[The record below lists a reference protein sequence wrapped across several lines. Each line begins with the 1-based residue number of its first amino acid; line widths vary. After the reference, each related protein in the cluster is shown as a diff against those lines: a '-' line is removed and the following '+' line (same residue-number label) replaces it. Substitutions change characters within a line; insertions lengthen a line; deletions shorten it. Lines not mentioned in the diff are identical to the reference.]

1 MRPHRVLINERWS
14 RRESSRWRPALAY
27 VPGRSPLHR
36 APAWATV
43 AFLASF
49 AFVAFAFSNP
59 VVLLADGLAVAAA
72 GIASGS
78 RRAVAF
84 ALRLAIPLMVL
95 MAVVNGLVYHRGETV
110 LVRGWTLPVIGN
122 TDVTLESLV
131 AGGVIGLRVVVVLI
145 AFAVYS
151 ACVNPDAVLRA
162 LRPVARRSALTAA
175 LVARLVP
182 LAVGDLARVREA
194 AALRGPA
201 AAPVGRAVMAR
212 RLVEGSL
219 DRSVD
224 VAATL
229 ELRGHSLPGPSVR
242 RREPAG
248 PRGMLLAG
256 AAGVVAAAI
265 AALATGAGG
274 FDDYPRISVDLGA
287 GTLALAAVL
296 PPLALLPFAG
306 RHLKGRR
313 G

>member
-1 MRPHRVLINERWS
+1 MRR
-14 RRESSRWRPALAY
+14 ATLAY
-27 VPGRSPLHR
+27 SPGRSSLHR
-36 APAWATV
+36 APAWAAV

-59 VVLLADGLAVAAA
+59 LLLLADGLAVTAA
-72 GIASGS
+72 GLASGS

-84 ALRLAIPLMVL
+84 ALRLALPLMAL
-95 MAVVNGLVYHRGETV
+95 MAIVNGLVYHRGETI
-110 LVRGWTLPVIGN
+110 LLRGWNLPVIGN
-122 TDVTLESLV
+122 TDFTLEALA
-131 AGGVIGLRVVVVLI
+131 AGAVIGLRVVVVLM

-151 ACVNPDAVLRA
+151 ACVNPDAVMRA
-162 LRPVARRSALTAA
+162 MRPVARRSALTAA
-175 LVARLVP
+175 LVSRLVP
-182 LAVGDLARVREA
+182 LAIADLARAREA

-229 ELRGHSLPGPSVR
+229 ELRGHSLDGGAAR

-248 PRGMLLAG
+248 PAGLLLLATT
-256 AAGVVAAAI
+256 GVLSASV
-265 AALATGAGG
+265 AALALGAGG
-274 FDDYPRISVDLGA
+274 FEEYPRFSVDMGA
-287 GTLALAAVL
+287 GTLALSAAL
-296 PPLALLPFAG
+296 PLLALLPFAG
-306 RHLKGRR
+306 PLTRGRR